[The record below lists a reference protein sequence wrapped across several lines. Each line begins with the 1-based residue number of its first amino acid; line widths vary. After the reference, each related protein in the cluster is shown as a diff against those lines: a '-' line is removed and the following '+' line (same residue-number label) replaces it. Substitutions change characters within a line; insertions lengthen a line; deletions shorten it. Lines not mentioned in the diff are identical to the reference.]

1 MPPLGWQLNWH
12 PNREM
17 ILRIP
22 RLLVDRMENPDKI
35 EPVLV
40 KVPVAPAASV
50 IPKTLFTF
58 SLGGA

>member
-1 MPPLGWQLNWH
+1 MGVELPPQQRNDF
-12 PNREM
+12 E
-17 ILRIP
+17 IP
-22 RLLVDRMENPDKI
+22 RLLVDRMDNPDKI

-50 IPKTLFTF
+50 IPKALFTF